1 MRNLFAISA
10 ALVLIAGAGA
20 QQTKQTKGK
29 ESGAA
34 WTILFNGTSLDNWNT
49 IGTANWKLAG
59 GVVEASSG
67 NGLLVSK
74 ATYKDFELRAE
85 FWVDGPANSGV
96 FVRCTNAQEITPDNA
111 YEVNV
116 YDTRPDQTYATGSI
130 VNVAPPSTPMKT
142 AGKWNTFE
150 ITAQGTHL
158 VVTLNGTKTVDVRND
173 KFPAGAIG
181 LQYAAGVVKFRSVQ
195 IRPL

>member
-1 MRNLFAISA
+1 MRQLFAISA
-10 ALVLIAGAGA
+10 VLALITAAGA
-20 QQTKQTKGK
+20 QQGKQKAG
-29 ESGAA
+29 
-34 WTILFNGTSLDNWNT
+34 WTALFDGTSLANWNT
-49 IGTANWKLAG
+49 IGTANWKLAD
-59 GVVEASSG
+59 GVVEANTG

-74 ATYKDFELRAE
+74 TSYKDFELRAE

-96 FVRCTNAQEITPDNA
+96 FIRCTNPLEISPDNA

-130 VNVAPPSTPMKT
+130 VNVAPPSTPMKA

-150 ITAQGTHL
+150 ITAQGDHL
-158 VVTLNGTKTVDVRND
+158 VVTLNGTKTVDVHNA

-181 LQYAAGVVKFRSVQ
+181 LQAAAGVVRFRSVQ